1 METAST
7 GSLNEAAAPHE
18 ASNFSGRSGILEQ
31 DLAKR
36 LSNRAVKPRG
46 FSPGERR
53 RVPCLGLGRGGNA

>member
-36 LSNRAVKPRG
+36 LSTGIIQLDEIMRK
-46 FSPGERR
+46 
-53 RVPCLGLGRGGNA
+53 

>member
-18 ASNFSGRSGILEQ
+18 ASNFSGRSVILEQ

-36 LSNRAVKPRG
+36 LSTGVTQLDEIR
-46 FSPGERR
+46 
-53 RVPCLGLGRGGNA
+53 